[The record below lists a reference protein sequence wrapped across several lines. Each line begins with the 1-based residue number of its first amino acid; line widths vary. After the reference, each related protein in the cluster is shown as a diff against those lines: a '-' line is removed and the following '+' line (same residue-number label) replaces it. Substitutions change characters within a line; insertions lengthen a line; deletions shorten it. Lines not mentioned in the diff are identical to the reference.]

1 MKRLVLCSI
10 VVVTGAISLGCSM
23 GGDSVEVTTGTEG
36 NAVAETCCCEYRE
49 EGAVAPSYSEMAQ
62 SNCENWGYACVDDGR
77 CEAAADAEAPAAEPS
92 DAPGQE
98 APSEDVAE
106 DVAEDEAAEEDVAE
120 AAPAPAPVARPT
132 NRTMTRGRTT
142 MSRDGGKTTTRS
154 GTSTRESSGSSSS
167 GSRTMK
173 R

>member
-10 VVVTGAISLGCSM
+10 VAVTGAISLGCSM
-23 GGDSVEVTTGTEG
+23 GGDTVEVTTGTEG

-106 DVAEDEAAEEDVAE
+106 DEAAEEDVAE

>member
-1 MKRLVLCSI
+1 MSETRKGGPLAALPNYSKCGTPPSGVGIVFLLRSTVLGIAIVGRGFFLLRAKR
-10 VVVTGAISLGCSM
+10 
-23 GGDSVEVTTGTEG
+23 
-36 NAVAETCCCEYRE
+36 R
-49 EGAVAPSYSEMAQ
+49 
-62 SNCENWGYACVDDGR
+62 
-77 CEAAADAEAPAAEPS
+77 
-92 DAPGQE
+92 
-98 APSEDVAE
+98 AE